1 MNLSPPSSTL
11 EFFTLKCRPR
21 RELRISS
28 ARDDR
33 MGARISTPKKPLR
46 LPTNPKQSLVQ
57 KLTHKNIPCQISKPS
72 LVVLFL
78 QNYASGNTRVPPQI
92 FRLFWIPQKITTSIK
107 LPKKILYKFP
117 FPQHNL
123 RIEDLKPKKVIRSSP
138 HLKSRVPPPPPRH
151 LEV

>member
-57 KLTHKNIPCQISKPS
+57 KLTHKNIPCQISKPYKKPQNKFGGTFFAELCLWEYAGATTNLHIVLNTPKNNYFNQATQKNTLQIS
-72 LVVLFL
+72 LPPTQS
-78 QNYASGNTRVPPQI
+78 QNQRSETQKSPSI
-92 FRLFWIPQKITTSIK
+92 IPIT
-107 LPKKILYKFP
+107 
-117 FPQHNL
+117 
-123 RIEDLKPKKVIRSSP
+123 
-138 HLKSRVPPPPPRH
+138 
-151 LEV
+151 